1 MFYTALSDF
10 CAILAKVY
18 THYCFCEALIA
29 FTVIASKRGV
39 SNSMNQLLR
48 NWDKNNG

>member
-18 THYCFCEALIA
+18 THYCFCDALIA
-29 FTVIASKRGV
+29 FTVIAAKRG
-39 SNSMNQLLR
+39 SLLQHESITQELGQ
-48 NWDKNNG
+48 K